1 MPDISQEDL
10 DKLNAQASEAEKLR
24 GQASSIQSELAQAKA
39 DAEKTKSAGGDVSKL
54 QAQLDEQKKSMDV
67 KELSMDKD
75 RVIASHENLK
85 GFEGVA
91 NLVRGNTVEELQTSA
106 KTLSESLAKREEIYK
121 QKLGTSNQQAWD
133 KIPGSTGSSVGI
145 TRDRQDEYA
154 SVRADKNLNTRA
166 KIAKMMNMKLMDNT
180 KSVVSFM
187 QRSLGIS
194 TTQ

>member
-24 GQASSIQSELAQAKA
+24 GQTSSIQSELAQAKA

-54 QAQLDEQKKSMDV
+54 QAQLDEQKKSMDA

-121 QKLGTSNQQAWD
+121 QKLGTSNQQIWD
-133 KIPGSTGSSVGI
+133 KIPGSTGSSIGI

-180 KSVVSFM
+180 KNVVSFM
-187 QRSLGIS
+187 QRSLGIAP
-194 TTQ
+194 TQ